1 MYQNTTLLKYDPIRA
16 QTAYYRQKREYWLHQ
31 PTYLCT
37 YNKDRR
43 QCDQIGRF
51 LKVIFDNFFTNTA
64 QIFSNFF
71 GK

>member
-1 MYQNTTLLKYDPIRA
+1 MTTLFD
-16 QTAYYRQKREYWLHQ
+16 QWLANIFISRSLTTNSAHV

-64 QIFSNFF
+64 QIFGNFF